1 MLLGLKQVWGLLL
14 EVVYALVHGSWKVS
28 DIVAQIYQIGV
39 RSQSVVMVTGAF
51 TGLVLTAQT
60 YFQFHKFGMDTLTL
74 AVNSVAMCSELGPV
88 LAALM
93 VAGRVGAAMAAELG
107 TMRVSE
113 QIDALRTLNTHPV
126 DYLVL
131 PRVAATTIAMPVLV
145 CEAVAVGIFGG
156 YTLGVYGLGID
167 PIYSWANMVNMTHV
181 KDLMTGIIKGFFFGG
196 LISFT
201 GCYKGLVCKNGA
213 QGVGEATTDTV
224 VISSIGI
231 LMLNFCLTL
240 ILSKIL

>member
-1 MLLGLKQVWGLLL
+1 MLF
-14 EVVYALVHGSWKVS
+14 
-28 DIVAQIYQIGV
+28 
-39 RSQSVVMVTGAF
+39 RS
-51 TGLVLTAQT
+51 
-60 YFQFHKFGMDTLTL
+60 
-74 AVNSVAMCSELGPV
+74 
-88 LAALM
+88 
-93 VAGRVGAAMAAELG
+93 
-107 TMRVSE
+107 
-113 QIDALRTLNTHPV
+113 
-126 DYLVL
+126 
-131 PRVAATTIAMPVLV
+131 
-145 CEAVAVGIFGG
+145 GG

-201 GCYKGLVCKNGA
+201 GCYKGLFCKNGA